1 MRLIKF
7 FNASKPILELYTINS
22 VGFTNSDSGLF
33 IDNPYPRFNDNAI
46 ERLKNFRNPNL
57 FVRKADY
64 KEALM
69 IHKEKFLYLDPPYA
83 NGEKLYGDR
92 GNLHDG
98 FNHVE
103 LAELL
108 KKRNGWIL
116 SYNDCPD
123 IRHLYSKYEIL
134 TPEWTYGMSRKK
146 ESKELLIC
154 AY

>member
-1 MRLIKF
+1 MSPKH
-7 FNASKPILELYTINS
+7 
-22 VGFTNSDSGLF
+22 
-33 IDNPYPRFNDNAI
+33 PRFNDNAI

-64 KEALM
+64 REALT

-103 LAELL
+103 LADLL

-123 IRHLYSKYEIL
+123 IRHLYSNYEIL